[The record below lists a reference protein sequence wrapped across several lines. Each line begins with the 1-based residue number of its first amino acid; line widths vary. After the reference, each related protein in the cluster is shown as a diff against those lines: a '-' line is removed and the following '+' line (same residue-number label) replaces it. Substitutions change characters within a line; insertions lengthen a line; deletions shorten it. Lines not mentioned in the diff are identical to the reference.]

1 MGSVM
6 SVIRI
11 ETQISGDTLYL
22 PQLNS
27 LIGKSVEIVVTE
39 LPVRLPS
46 NSNDNWISPLA
57 GTVIEYTD
65 PFGPAIS
72 PADWEAN
79 R

>member
-1 MGSVM
+1 M

-22 PQLNS
+22 PQLNA

-39 LPVRLPS
+39 LPVPS
-46 NSNDNWISPLA
+46 PPKRNDKWISPLA
-57 GTVIEYTD
+57 GTVVDYID
-65 PFGPAIS
+65 PFEPAV
-72 PADWEAN
+72 ALGEWEAD